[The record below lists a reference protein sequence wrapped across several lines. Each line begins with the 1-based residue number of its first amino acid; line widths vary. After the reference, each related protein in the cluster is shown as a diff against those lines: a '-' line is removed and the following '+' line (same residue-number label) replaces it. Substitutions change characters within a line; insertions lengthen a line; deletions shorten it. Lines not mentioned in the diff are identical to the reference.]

1 MQRKRPAILLLL
13 FVMTGCGSANG
24 AALPP
29 SKTITPSTETTLTP
43 TTTAPTTTTTES
55 AQSMVSAWLVG
66 SDFQAILKLNAD
78 ERTMASAVSLNTT
91 MQQEYTDCIAV
102 FEDTQALQGDPA
114 FPDAVGDADLIRL
127 ISDDELASQQCLH
140 ELSLNLNAAYQ
151 NLVYYAL
158 NDGATAWNLFTARM
172 LLVSGVTTTTV
183 PAG

>member
-1 MQRKRPAILLLL
+1 
-13 FVMTGCGSANG
+13 
-24 AALPP
+24 
-29 SKTITPSTETTLTP
+29 
-43 TTTAPTTTTTES
+43 
-55 AQSMVSAWLVG
+55 
-66 SDFQAILKLNAD
+66 
-78 ERTMASAVSLNTT
+78 MASAVSLNTT